1 MWNLI
6 RFSGFYS
13 SKLRSREEDGRSE
26 ASGPSCR
33 VHSGPE
39 AVPDDVRILTGKAG
53 ALRQLDLV
61 VAFILVL
68 RQSLMMPGYLA
79 WKAGVLRQLVVA
91 FILVPRQSLM
101 MPGYL

>member
-13 SKLRSREEDGRSE
+13 SILRSSEEDGRSE
-26 ASGPSCR
+26 ASGPSC
-33 VHSGPE
+33 HSGPE

-61 VAFILVL
+61 VAFILVP

-79 WKAGVLRQLVVA
+79 GKAGVLRQLVVA